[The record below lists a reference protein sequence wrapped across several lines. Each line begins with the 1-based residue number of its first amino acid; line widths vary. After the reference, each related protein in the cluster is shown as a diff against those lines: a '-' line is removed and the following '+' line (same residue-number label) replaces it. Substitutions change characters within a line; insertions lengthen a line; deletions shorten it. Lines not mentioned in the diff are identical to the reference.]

1 MRDAFH
7 KELEAIDQE
16 IVRMGALIERS
27 TQDAIT
33 AVVEGDAA
41 LAQKVMDGDEVIDEA
56 FLEIEKRSLTLMAQ
70 QAPVASDLRL
80 IVAILRV
87 DNDLERAG
95 DLAYN
100 IAKLVHLED
109 FHKPGPKAIKTLVS
123 ELGQA
128 AGRLMSIAIDVW
140 ASKDEECAAGL
151 QQQDDAVDDL
161 HARLIQKLLE
171 LKDEDAIPSAIRLA
185 MIARYFERIA
195 DHAVNVG
202 ELVCYYVTG
211 DESHLG

>member
-27 TQDAIT
+27 TQDATT
-33 AVVEGDAA
+33 ALIECDKA
-41 LAQKVMDGDEVIDEA
+41 LAQKVMDGDEVIDET
-56 FLEIEKRSLTLMAQ
+56 FLAIEKRSLTLMAQ
-70 QAPVASDLRL
+70 QAPVAGDLRL
-80 IVAILRV
+80 IAAILRV

-100 IAKLVHLED
+100 IAKLVNLED
-109 FHKPGPKAIKTLVS
+109 FRKPGPKAVKSLVS

-128 AGRLMSIAIDVW
+128 AGRLMSMAIDIW
-140 ASKDEECAAGL
+140 ASKDEQAAAGL

-171 LKDEDAIPSAIRLA
+171 MKDEDAIPSAIRLA

-202 ELVCYYVTG
+202 ELVSYYVTG

>member
-27 TQDAIT
+27 TQDATT
-33 AVVEGDAA
+33 ALIECDKA
-41 LAQKVMDGDEVIDEA
+41 LAQKVMDGDEVIDEM
-56 FLEIEKRSLTLMAQ
+56 FLAIEKRSLTLMAQ
-70 QAPVASDLRL
+70 QAPVAGDLRL
-80 IVAILRV
+80 IAAILRV

-100 IAKLVHLED
+100 IAKLVNLED
-109 FHKPGPKAIKTLVS
+109 FRKPGPKAVKSLVS

-128 AGRLMSIAIDVW
+128 AGRLMSMAIDIW
-140 ASKDEECAAGL
+140 ASKDEQAAAGL

-202 ELVCYYVTG
+202 ELVSYYVTG

>member
-16 IVRMGALIERS
+16 IVRMGALVERS
-27 TQDAIT
+27 TQDATEALI
-33 AVVEGDAA
+33 EGDKA
-41 LAQKVMDGDEVIDEA
+41 LAQKVMDGDEVVDQT
-56 FLEIEKRSLTLMAQ
+56 FLAIEKRCLTLMAQ
-70 QAPVASDLRL
+70 QAPVAGDLRL

-100 IAKLVHLED
+100 IAKLVNLED
-109 FHKPGPKAIKTLVS
+109 FRKPGPKAVKSLVS

-128 AGRLMSIAIDVW
+128 AGRLMSMAIDIW
-140 ASKDEECAAGL
+140 ASKDQEGAAGL

-202 ELVCYYVTG
+202 ELVSYYVTG

>member
-16 IVRMGALIERS
+16 IVRMGALVEKS
-27 TQDAIT
+27 TQDAT
-33 AVVEGDAA
+33 RALVECDKT
-41 LAQKVMDGDEVIDEA
+41 LAQRVMEGDEVVDQT
-56 FLEIEKRSLTLMAQ
+56 FLGIEKRSLTLMAQ
-70 QAPVASDLRL
+70 QAPVAGDLRL

-87 DNDLERAG
+87 NNDLERAG

-109 FHKPGPKAIKTLVS
+109 FCEPNPKAVKSLVS

-128 AGRLMSIAIDVW
+128 AGKLMSNAIDVW
-140 ASKDEECAAGL
+140 ASKDGTSAAGL
-151 QQQDDAVDDL
+151 QEQDDAVDDL
-161 HARLIQKLLE
+161 HARLISELLQ
-171 LKDEDAIPSAIRLA
+171 LKDEAAIPSAIRLA
-185 MIARYFERIA
+185 MIGRYFERIA

-202 ELVCYYVTG
+202 ELVCYFLTG
-211 DESHLG
+211 DEAHLG

>member
-16 IVRMGALIERS
+16 IVRMGALIEKS
-27 TQDAIT
+27 TEETTT
-33 AVVEGDAA
+33 ALVECNKA
-41 LAQKVMDGDEVIDEA
+41 LAQRVMEGDEVIDQM
-56 FLEIEKRSLTLMAQ
+56 FLDIEKRSLTLMAQ
-70 QAPVASDLRL
+70 QAPVAGDLRL

-87 DNDLERAG
+87 NNDLERAG

-109 FHKPGPKAIKTLVS
+109 FCEPSPKAVKSLVS
-123 ELGQA
+123 ELGLA
-128 AGRLMSIAIDVW
+128 ARRLMSNAIDVW
-140 ASKDEECAAGL
+140 ASKDEAYAAGL

-161 HARLIQKLLE
+161 HARLINELLQ
-171 LKDEDAIPSAIRLA
+171 LKDEAAIPSAIRLA
-185 MIARYFERIA
+185 MVGRYFERIA

-211 DESHLG
+211 DEAHLG

>member
-16 IVRMGALIERS
+16 IVRMGALIEKS
-27 TQDAIT
+27 TEETTT
-33 AVVEGDAA
+33 ALVECNKA
-41 LAQKVMDGDEVIDEA
+41 LAQRVMDGDEAIDEM
-56 FLEIEKRSLTLMAQ
+56 FLDIEKRSLTLMAQ
-70 QAPVASDLRL
+70 QAPVAGDLRL

-87 DNDLERAG
+87 NNDLERAG

-109 FHKPGPKAIKTLVS
+109 FREPSPKAVKSLVS
-123 ELGQA
+123 ELGLA
-128 AGRLMSIAIDVW
+128 AGRLMSNAIDVW
-140 ASKDEECAAGL
+140 ASKDEAYAAGL

-161 HARLIQKLLE
+161 HARLINELLQ
-171 LKDEDAIPSAIRLA
+171 LKDEAAIPSAIRLA
-185 MIARYFERIA
+185 MVGRYFERIA

-211 DESHLG
+211 DEAHLG

>member
-27 TQDAIT
+27 TQDATT
-33 AVVEGDAA
+33 ALIECDKT
-41 LAQKVMDGDEVIDEA
+41 LAQKVMDGDEVIDEM
-56 FLEIEKRSLTLMAQ
+56 FLGIEKRSLTLMAQ
-70 QAPVASDLRL
+70 QAPVAGDLRL
-80 IVAILRV
+80 IAAILRV

-100 IAKLVHLED
+100 IAKLVNLED
-109 FHKPGPKAIKTLVS
+109 FRKPGPKAVKSLVS

-128 AGRLMSIAIDVW
+128 AGRLMSMAIDIW
-140 ASKDEECAAGL
+140 ASKDEQAAAGL

-171 LKDEDAIPSAIRLA
+171 MKDEDAIPSAIRLA

-202 ELVCYYVTG
+202 ELVSYYVTG

>member
-16 IVRMGALIERS
+16 IVRMGALIEKS
-27 TQDAIT
+27 TEETTT
-33 AVVEGDAA
+33 ALVECNKA
-41 LAQKVMDGDEVIDEA
+41 LAQRVMDGDEAIDEM
-56 FLEIEKRSLTLMAQ
+56 FLDIEKRSLTLMAQ
-70 QAPVASDLRL
+70 QAPVAGDLRL

-87 DNDLERAG
+87 NNDLERAG

-109 FHKPGPKAIKTLVS
+109 FREPSPKAVKSLVS
-123 ELGQA
+123 ELGLA
-128 AGRLMSIAIDVW
+128 AGRLMRNAIDVW
-140 ASKDEECAAGL
+140 ASKDEAYAAGL

-161 HARLIQKLLE
+161 HARLINELLQ
-171 LKDEDAIPSAIRLA
+171 LKDEAAIPSAIRLA
-185 MIARYFERIA
+185 MVGRYFERIA

-211 DESHLG
+211 DEAHLG